1 MKNIS
6 KTITDKKNILLLL
19 FFIFLFSITLLIIHS
34 PFDNSTWFP
43 KETEGTLLYFIY
55 LSIPIFIGIF
65 VLTISK
71 YIMYFYHKKR
81 EISYTQFIIW
91 CLAEV
96 ILMAVIYSTVVL
108 FLFNDSRDFIDIFG
122 RSFFY
127 ILLMMLIPYIITFL
141 YLSLLE
147 KRAIID
153 VLQEKNKYGVNTEI
167 INFSDDRKVTR
178 FSVKIDNI
186 YYLEAAG
193 NYIIIH
199 YLIKE
204 QMEEF
209 LLKNSINNIE
219 KTFKEKGLIRC
230 HRSYI
235 VNINKVEIIKK
246 DNKKNPVIE
255 FDNKNFKEIP
265 ISQSYIDNIV
275 KLFSE

>member
-122 RSFFY
+122 RSFF
-127 ILLMMLIPYIITFL
+127 
-141 YLSLLE
+141 
-147 KRAIID
+147 
-153 VLQEKNKYGVNTEI
+153 
-167 INFSDDRKVTR
+167 
-178 FSVKIDNI
+178 
-186 YYLEAAG
+186 
-193 NYIIIH
+193 
-199 YLIKE
+199 
-204 QMEEF
+204 
-209 LLKNSINNIE
+209 
-219 KTFKEKGLIRC
+219 
-230 HRSYI
+230 
-235 VNINKVEIIKK
+235 
-246 DNKKNPVIE
+246 
-255 FDNKNFKEIP
+255 
-265 ISQSYIDNIV
+265 
-275 KLFSE
+275 